1 MRRWK
6 SAGIKNYLNT
16 PIGEKSDIQYDKTLP
31 VITVVVPSFNQ
42 EKYIERTIRSIIN
55 QNYPKLRLV
64 VVDGGS
70 TDGSI
75 EIIKKYKE
83 FIDFWVSEKDAGQA
97 DAINKGF
104 KIATGDLVGWLN
116 SDDIYLPNAFYNIV
130 EAYNKN
136 KDCDVFYGNTYII
149 DENDEILEEAR
160 TIPFYLDQLVCK
172 GWNLSSQS
180 VFWKKNVFEKIGY
193 LNNYNV
199 LFDLDWFIRLGRV
212 FRFKFIHEFI
222 GCYRYQKEAK
232 LSTIKQ
238 EYREVIFKIIME
250 GQGYPFGQENMWDGK
265 ANFRKISINLRRF
278 LWFCFQGDCNFIG
291 SRFIKKL
298 GILKKN

>member
-116 SDDIYLPNAFYNIV
+116 SDDIY
-130 EAYNKN
+130 
-136 KDCDVFYGNTYII
+136 
-149 DENDEILEEAR
+149 
-160 TIPFYLDQLVCK
+160 
-172 GWNLSSQS
+172 
-180 VFWKKNVFEKIGY
+180 
-193 LNNYNV
+193 
-199 LFDLDWFIRLGRV
+199 
-212 FRFKFIHEFI
+212 
-222 GCYRYQKEAK
+222 
-232 LSTIKQ
+232 
-238 EYREVIFKIIME
+238 
-250 GQGYPFGQENMWDGK
+250 
-265 ANFRKISINLRRF
+265 
-278 LWFCFQGDCNFIG
+278 
-291 SRFIKKL
+291 
-298 GILKKN
+298 